1 MEAWAA
7 AFMAAVEEAFRV
19 AGDPAAGVACA
30 LAAVRGLEGGRIR
43 PQLLATQGHALQL
56 PLLCARAAGSQRGQV
71 TITPGLGVISRVE
84 ISGLEILP
92 RRPLPSLTAGGI
104 LLAVRLEA
112 ADLRAYHRGPG
123 QQGTVADSAFL
134 AGIANRAL
142 LAQCVVFRGKAAKS
156 GRTLLGREMLFPGLN
171 RFLPFTIP

>member
-1 MEAWAA
+1 
-7 AFMAAVEEAFRV
+7 
-19 AGDPAAGVACA
+19 
-30 LAAVRGLEGGRIR
+30 
-43 PQLLATQGHALQL
+43 
-56 PLLCARAAGSQRGQV
+56 
-71 TITPGLGVISRVE
+71 VE

-112 ADLRAYHRGPG
+112 AELRASHRGPG